1 MLPFFILIILY
12 TAKFSSIVFNCI
24 LLILNTYH
32 LNILRF
38 HMSDFS
44 NIGVTHLEDGMV
56 SLLVDGKPI
65 SEKYGMKF
73 EATIIQELQALENGK
88 NIKLFDQ
95 FIFSHTDLNFEH
107 SYHYVTS
114 VIKEDDTYRIVTN
127 FVYKIVAPEQAPFEH
142 VITKQ
147 GEPLSPEDV
156 REFINAHVQKSLTD
170 YTDMKYA
177 Y

>member
-1 MLPFFILIILY
+1 
-12 TAKFSSIVFNCI
+12 
-24 LLILNTYH
+24 
-32 LNILRF
+32 
-38 HMSDFS
+38 MSDFS

-73 EATIIQELQALENGK
+73 EATIINELQALENGK

-95 FIFSHTDLNFEH
+95 FVFSHTDLNFEH

-114 VIKEDDTYRIVTN
+114 VVKEDDKYSSVIN

-156 REFINAHVQKSLTD
+156 KEFINAHVQKSLTD

>member
-38 HMSDFS
+38 HMSDFN

-95 FIFSHTDLNFEH
+95 FVFSHTDLNFEH

>member
-1 MLPFFILIILY
+1 
-12 TAKFSSIVFNCI
+12 
-24 LLILNTYH
+24 
-32 LNILRF
+32 
-38 HMSDFS
+38 MSDFN

-56 SLLVDGKPI
+56 SLLVDGKAI

-73 EATIIQELQALENGK
+73 EATIIDELKALENSQ

-107 SYHYVTS
+107 IYRYVTS
-114 VIKEDDTYRIVTN
+114 MVKNDDKYSVVTN
-127 FVYKIVAPEQAPFEH
+127 FVYKIVAAEQQPIEH

-147 GEPLSPEDV
+147 GVPLTPEDV
-156 REFINAHVQKSLTD
+156 SEFINAHIQKSLNDFTD
-170 YTDMKYA
+170 LKYA

>member
-1 MLPFFILIILY
+1 
-12 TAKFSSIVFNCI
+12 
-24 LLILNTYH
+24 
-32 LNILRF
+32 
-38 HMSDFS
+38 MSDFS

-65 SEKYGMKF
+65 SEKYDMKF
-73 EATIIQELQALENGK
+73 EATIIKELQALENSK

-95 FIFSHTDLNFEH
+95 FVFSHTDLNFEH

-114 VIKEDDTYRIVTN
+114 MIKENDTYRTVTN
-127 FVYKIVAPEQAPFEH
+127 FVYKIIASGQAPFEH

-147 GEPLSPEDV
+147 GVPLSPEDV
-156 REFINAHVQKSLTD
+156 KEFINAHVQKSLTD